1 MLKTSTEIGSG
12 TKRIGAEKAIEYI
25 AKSGF
30 TAWDFSMVDMCGY
43 DWKNQCV
50 VEGAS
55 PLLKSNYLSYVRMLR
70 RIGEDNGIICNQSH
84 APTPLSPL
92 PMRPYLKRAIE
103 CTAEAGGKIC
113 VIHPDNSKTV
123 EENVELFNELLS
135 FAKECN
141 VKIATENMW
150 NWDTEKNQATFAA
163 CSTPENFYAHVK
175 AMNDEAFVAC
185 LDIGHAEMKGL
196 NSSAVSMIEVL
207 GDKLQALHIHDN
219 DKWHDC
225 HQIPFS
231 MGIDF
236 YKVAQALKKIG
247 YSGFYTLEAYNYLN
261 AFSGEE
267 IFNGYKN
274 LFNAVKR
281 VAELAR

>member
-12 TKRIGAEKAIEYI
+12 AKRIGAEKTIEYI

-30 TAWDFSMVDMCGY
+30 SAWDFSMGDMCGY
-43 DWKNQCV
+43 DWKNQRI

-55 PLLKSNYLSYVRMLR
+55 PLLKCNYLSYVRTLR
-70 RIGEDNGIICNQSH
+70 RIGDDNGIICNQSH

-103 CTAEAGGKIC
+103 CTAEAGGEIC

-123 EENVELFNELLS
+123 EENVELFSELLP

-150 NWDTEKNQATFAA
+150 NWDFEKDQATFAA
-163 CSTPENFYAHVK
+163 CSTPENFCAHVK
-175 AMNDEAFVAC
+175 AMNDDAFVAC

-196 NSSAVSMIEVL
+196 NSSAVSMIESL
-207 GDKLQALHIHDN
+207 DDKLQALHIHDN
-219 DKWHDC
+219 DKWHDY

-261 AFSGEE
+261 AFSDEE

-274 LFNAVKR
+274 LFHEVKR